1 MHNRG
6 ALKIFLAVLYS
17 VIFLLFGNFIN
28 KNTLL
33 AYELSFR
40 VLNNST
46 KTISKIEFLPVKQN
60 FNSNEKI
67 IWDINNFPLRD
78 GDFTDIQIIGEG
90 DRNFSIYDI
99 KIFFNEKDF
108 WVWKRFNLLTLARIT
123 ITNSGKANYI
133 VRSGINLSKQRMN

>member
-78 GDFTDIQIIGEG
+78 GDFTDIQIIGVHVNE
-90 DRNFSIYDI
+90 I
-99 KIFFNEKDF
+99 KNEHRHGVVFMVALKIQQIIFC
-108 WVWKRFNLLTLARIT
+108 L
-123 ITNSGKANYI
+123 
-133 VRSGINLSKQRMN
+133 